1 MGLLRLRRVLV
12 MLTVGALIVSCSD
25 DRRRGTTE
33 SVSVEVPAMDLSNEI
48 HLQTKMSLEQHI
60 GVAKTRR
67 VAELITDH
75 VNSVFPYAKYRTILD
90 EFAEEERRL
99 MKSGDPPNEEMTETG
114 FELEVGLLLLIADD
128 RRTGDVAQFSG
139 QMYDAYVAA
148 VEECA
153 RDYGI
158 TSFSDI
164 IRPSFEDLPAP
175 LPDEDGEEYV
185 EEVYELAAG
194 LRRSAEGFDQ
204 FAESLGF
211 TRDELLDVRQSCSR
225 YAASLPLLNDDV
237 REDLFRQLHEHYLRE
252 VAAWFAGDPEAG
264 RPVAPSYG

>member
-1 MGLLRLRRVLV
+1 M
-12 MLTVGALIVSCSD
+12 
-25 DRRRGTTE
+25 E
-33 SVSVEVPAMDLSNEI
+33 SGSVEVPAVDLSNEM
-48 HLQTKMSLEQHI
+48 HLQTRMSLERHI
-60 GVAKTRR
+60 GAADTRR

-75 VNSVFPYAKYRTILD
+75 VNAVFPYTEYRTISD
-90 EFAEEERRL
+90 EYAEEETRL
-99 MKSGDPPNEEMTETG
+99 MKSGDLSDEEVTEIR
-114 FELEVGLLLLIADD
+114 FEVEIGLLLLIADD
-128 RRTGDVAQFSG
+128 RRTGDIAQFSG

-164 IRPSFEDLPAP
+164 IRPSLEDLPAP

-185 EEVYELAAG
+185 EGVYELAAG

-204 FAESLGF
+204 LAESLGF
-211 TRDELLDVRQSCSR
+211 TRDELLDVRQTCSR
-225 YAASLPLLNDDV
+225 YAAGLPSLNDDV

-252 VAAWFAGDPEAG
+252 VAARFAGDPEAG
-264 RPVAPSYG
+264 RPAAPSYG